1 MVVMDVA
8 PVMALKVSEDLK
20 VQKACGMSVVNGMA
34 VEQVTLG
41 ACLVLVA
48 SPVVVQV
55 TQVAAPEQLALAHI
69 AIHSTVAAVV
79 LAYPVEGSVVLRF
92 PQCSLKKCFL
102 NDCF

>member
-1 MVVMDVA
+1 MSVENEMVV
-8 PVMALKVSEDLK
+8 
-20 VQKACGMSVVNGMA
+20 
-34 VEQVTLG
+34 EQGVLG

-48 SPVVVQV
+48 SPAAVQV
-55 TQVAAPEQLALAHI
+55 TQAAALELLALAHI

-102 NDCF
+102 NDCL

>member
-1 MVVMDVA
+1 MAARDVA
-8 PVMALKVSEDLK
+8 PVTALKTSEGLTVQRVRDRSAVSE
-20 VQKACGMSVVNGMA
+20 MA
-34 VEQVTLG
+34 VAQGMPE
-41 ACLVLVA
+41 ACLALAA
-48 SPVVVQV
+48 SPAVIQV
-55 TQVAAPEQLALAHI
+55 TQGAALELLAPARI